1 MGNIKVK
8 KMLKIILTDK
18 LNEKAVEVLENAG
31 FEVKVAWDIPKDDLP
46 LIIGEFDAIIVRSAT
61 KVRGDLL
68 EQAINLKVVG
78 RAGVGLDN
86 IDLETTMARGIK
98 VVNTPAA
105 TTNSVAELALTM
117 VLSSTRDVVK
127 GTCEI
132 KSDPSSFKTMKK
144 ELFSSEIDGKTL
156 GLVGTGRIGTSLA
169 VKCKALGMNAIGY
182 DAYVQENPVVVMK
195 SSMDEVLKEADYIS
209 LHLPLTK
216 ETKHMI
222 GKDQFDLIKKGAVLI
237 NCARGGI
244 VDENA
249 AHDALES
256 GQLGYYCTD
265 VFEAEPPSK
274 DNPLLHHENVI
285 ISPHIG
291 AQTKEGNFRASIQ
304 AAERVIEAFKE
315 L

>member
-1 MGNIKVK
+1 MP
-8 KMLKIILTDK
+8 KIILTDK
-18 LNEKAVEVLENAG
+18 LNEKVIEILESNG
-31 FEVKVAWDIPKDDLP
+31 FEVNVAWDIPKEDLP
-46 LIIGEFDAIIVRSAT
+46 KIIGEYDAIIVRSAT

-68 EQAINLKVVG
+68 ENAINLKVVG

-86 IDLETTMARGIK
+86 IDLETTMKRGIR

-117 VLSSTRDVVK
+117 VLASTRDVVK
-127 GTCEI
+127 GTYEI
-132 KSDPSSFKTMKK
+132 KNNPGSFKTMKK
-144 ELFSSEIDGKTL
+144 ELFSREITGKTL
-156 GLVGTGRIGTSLA
+156 GLIGAGRIGTSLA
-169 VKCKALGMNAIGY
+169 VKCKALGMEVIGY
-182 DAYVQENPVVVMK
+182 DAFVSENPVVEMK
-195 SSMDEVLKEADYIS
+195 LSMGDVLKDADYIS

-222 GKDQFDLIKKGAVLI
+222 GKDQINLMKKGAVLI

-244 VDENA
+244 VDEDA
-249 AHDALES
+249 AHDGLES

-265 VFEAEPPSK
+265 VFEVEPPAP
-274 DNPLLHHENVI
+274 DNPLLHHEHVI

-291 AQTKEGNFRASIQ
+291 AQTMEGNYRAIVQ

>member
-1 MGNIKVK
+1 MP
-8 KMLKIILTDK
+8 KIILTDK
-18 LNEKAVEVLENAG
+18 LNEKAVEVLEEAG
-31 FEVKVAWDIPKDDLP
+31 FEVKVAWDLPKDDLP
-46 LIIGEFDAIIVRSAT
+46 KIISEYDAIIVRSAT

-68 EQAINLKVVG
+68 EQAVNLKVIG

-86 IDLETTMARGIK
+86 IDLETTMARKIK

-117 VLSSTRDVVK
+117 VLASTRDVVK

-132 KSDPSSFKTMKK
+132 KSNPETFKSVKK
-144 ELFSSEIDGKTL
+144 ELFSREIDGKTL
-156 GLVGTGRIGTSLA
+156 GLIGTGRIGTSLA

-182 DAYVQENPVVVMK
+182 DKFVAENPVVEMK
-195 SSMDEVLKEADYIS
+195 GTMDDVLAEADFIS
-209 LHLPLTK
+209 LHLPLAPD
-216 ETKHMI
+216 TKHMI
-222 GKDQFDLIKKGAVLI
+222 NAEVLAKMKKGVVLI

-244 VDENA
+244 VDETA
-249 AHDALES
+249 AHAALES

-265 VFEAEPPSK
+265 VFEKEPPSK
-274 DNPLLHHENVI
+274 ENPLLQHEHVI

-291 AQTKEGNFRASIQ
+291 AQTAEGNFRASVQ

>member
-1 MGNIKVK
+1 MPKV
-8 KMLKIILTDK
+8 ILTDK
-18 LNEKAVEVLENAG
+18 LNEKVIEMLEEAG
-31 FEVKVAWDIPKDDLP
+31 FEVKVAWDLPKDDLSQ
-46 LIIGEFDAIIVRSAT
+46 IIGEYDAIIVRSAT

-68 EQAINLKVVG
+68 EKAKNLKVVG

-117 VLSSTRDVVK
+117 ILASTRDVVK

-132 KSDPSSFKTMKK
+132 KAHPESFGTVKK
-144 ELFSSEIDGKTL
+144 VLFSREIDGKTL
-156 GLVGTGRIGTSLA
+156 GLIGTGRIGTSLA

-182 DAYVQENPVVVMK
+182 DKYVTENPVVEMK
-195 SSMDEVLKEADYIS
+195 SSIDDVLAEADFIS
-209 LHLPLTK
+209 LHLPFNN

-222 GKDQFDLIKKGAVLI
+222 NAEILGKMKKGVVVI

-244 VDENA
+244 VDEMA
-249 AHDALES
+249 AHEALES

-265 VFEAEPPSK
+265 VFEKEPPEK

-291 AQTKEGNFRASIQ
+291 AQTAEGNFRASVQ

>member
-1 MGNIKVK
+1 MP
-8 KMLKIILTDK
+8 KIMLTDK
-18 LNEKAVEVLENAG
+18 LNEIIIEILEEAG
-31 FEVKVAWDIPKDDLP
+31 FDVKVAWDLPKDDLP
-46 LIIGEFDAIIVRSAT
+46 KIIGEYDAIIVRSGT

-68 EQAINLKVVG
+68 EKAINLKVVG

-86 IDLETTMARGIK
+86 LDLETMMTRGIK

-132 KSDPSSFKTMKK
+132 KAHPETFGSVKK
-144 ELFSSEIDGKTL
+144 ELFSREIDGKTL
-156 GLVGTGRIGTSLA
+156 GLIGTGRIGTALA
-169 VKCKALGMNAIGY
+169 VKCKALGMKVIGF
-182 DAYVQENPVVVMK
+182 DKYVTENPVVEMK
-195 SSMDEVLKEADYIS
+195 TSMDDVLTEADFIS
-209 LHLPLTK
+209 LHLPLND

-222 GKDQFDLIKKGAVLI
+222 NLEIMNKMKKGVVLI

-244 VDENA
+244 VDEVS
-249 AHDALES
+249 AHEALES

-265 VFEAEPPSK
+265 VFELEPPAA
-274 DNPLLHHENVI
+274 DNPILHHENVI

-291 AQTKEGNFRASIQ
+291 AQTAEGNYRASVQ
-304 AAERVIEAFKE
+304 AAERVIQAFKDQ
-315 L
+315 

>member
-1 MGNIKVK
+1 MP
-8 KMLKIILTDK
+8 KIILTDK
-18 LNEKAVEVLENAG
+18 LNEKAVEVLEEAG
-31 FEVKVAWDIPKDDLP
+31 FEVKVAWDLPKDDLP
-46 LIIGEFDAIIVRSAT
+46 LIIGEYDAIIVRSAT

-68 EQAINLKVVG
+68 EKAVNLKVIG

-132 KSDPSSFKTMKK
+132 KSDPSSFKSMKK

-169 VKCKALGMNAIGY
+169 VKCKALGMSAIGY
-182 DAYVQENPVVVMK
+182 DAYIQENPVVEMK

-222 GKDQFDLIKKGAVLI
+222 GKDQFALMKKGSVLI

-244 VDENA
+244 VDEDA
-249 AHDALES
+249 AYDALVSE
-256 GQLGYYCTD
+256 QLGYYCTD
-265 VFEAEPPSK
+265 VFEVEPPNPE
-274 DNPLLHHENVI
+274 NPLLKHEHVI

-291 AQTKEGNFRASIQ
+291 AQTKEGNFRASVQ

>member
-1 MGNIKVK
+1 
-8 KMLKIILTDK
+8 MLKIILTDK
-18 LNEKAVEVLENAG
+18 LNEKAVEILEEAG
-31 FEVKVAWDIPKDDLP
+31 FEVKVAWDLPKDDLP
-46 LIIGEFDAIIVRSAT
+46 KIIGEYDAIIVRGAT

-68 EQAINLKVVG
+68 EKAINLKVVG

-86 IDLETTMARGIK
+86 IDLETTMTRGIK

-132 KSDPSSFKTMKK
+132 KSNPETFKSMKK
-144 ELFSSEIDGKTL
+144 ELFSREIDGKTL
-156 GLVGTGRIGTSLA
+156 GLIGTGRIGTSLA
-169 VKCKALGMNAIGY
+169 VKCKALGMNAIGF
-182 DAYVQENPVVVMK
+182 DKYVTENPMVEMK
-195 SSMDEVLKEADYIS
+195 SSMEDVLTEADFIS

-222 GKDQFDLIKKGAVLI
+222 GSDVINKMKKGVVLI

-244 VDENA
+244 VDEIA
-249 AHDALES
+249 AHEALES

-265 VFEAEPPSK
+265 VFEEEPPSP

-291 AQTKEGNFRASIQ
+291 AQTAEGNYRASVQ

>member
-1 MGNIKVK
+1 MPKV
-8 KMLKIILTDK
+8 ILTDK
-18 LNEKAVEVLENAG
+18 LNDKVIEILEEAG
-31 FEVKVAWDIPKDDLP
+31 FEVKVAWDLPKDDLP
-46 LIIGEFDAIIVRSAT
+46 KIIGEYDAVIVRGAT

-68 EQAINLKVVG
+68 EKAVNLKVVG

-86 IDLETTMARGIK
+86 IDLESTMARGIK

-132 KSDPSSFKTMKK
+132 KANPGSFGSMKK
-144 ELFSSEIDGKTL
+144 ELFSREIDGKTL
-156 GLVGTGRIGTSLA
+156 GLIGTGRIGTSLA
-169 VKCKALGMNAIGY
+169 VKCKALGMNVIGF
-182 DAYVQENPVVVMK
+182 DKYVTENPVVEMK
-195 SSMDEVLKEADYIS
+195 GTMEDVLEEADFIS
-209 LHLPLTK
+209 LHLPLT
-216 ETKHMI
+216 EDTKHMI
-222 GKDQFDLIKKGAVLI
+222 NKEVIDKMKKGAVLI

-244 VDENA
+244 VDEHA

-256 GQLGYYCTD
+256 GHLGYYCTD
-265 VFEAEPPSK
+265 VFEVEPPST

-291 AQTKEGNFRASIQ
+291 AQTAEGNYRASVQ
-304 AAERVIEAFKE
+304 AAERVIESFKE
-315 L
+315 I

>member
-1 MGNIKVK
+1 MP
-8 KMLKIILTDK
+8 KIILTDK
-18 LNEKAVEVLENAG
+18 LNEKVIEILENEG
-31 FEVKVAWDIPKDDLP
+31 FEVKVAWDIPKEELP
-46 LIIGEFDAIIVRSAT
+46 QIISDYDALIVRSAT
-61 KVRGDLL
+61 KVRGELL
-68 EQAINLKVVG
+68 EKAVNLKVIG

-86 IDLETTMARGIK
+86 IDLETTMNRGIK

-117 VLSSTRDVVK
+117 ILSSTRDVVK

-132 KSDPSSFKTMKK
+132 KSNPTSFNTMKK
-144 ELFSSEIDGKTL
+144 NLFSKEIDGKTL
-156 GLVGTGRIGTSLA
+156 GLIGTGRIGTSLA
-169 VKCKALGMNAIGY
+169 VKCKALGMNVIGY
-182 DAYVQENPVVVMK
+182 DAYVPENPVVDMK
-195 SSMDEVLKEADYIS
+195 SSMEDVLKEADYIS
-209 LHLPLTK
+209 LHLPLTD

-222 GKDQFDLIKKGAVLI
+222 STNQINLMKKGAVLI

-249 AHDALES
+249 TFDALVS

-265 VFEAEPPSK
+265 VFEKEPPEA
-274 DNPLLHHENVI
+274 DNLLLTHEHVI

-291 AQTKEGNFRASIQ
+291 AQTAEGNFRASVQ

>member
-1 MGNIKVK
+1 MP
-8 KMLKIILTDK
+8 KIILTDK
-18 LNEKAVEVLENAG
+18 LNEKVVKILEKAG
-31 FEVKVAWDIPKDDLP
+31 FEVKIAWDIPKEDLP
-46 LIIGEFDAIIVRSAT
+46 KIIGEYDAIIVRSDT
-61 KVRGDLL
+61 KVRGDLFDK
-68 EQAINLKVVG
+68 AINLKVIG

-86 IDLETTMARGIK
+86 IDMETALARNIK

-132 KSDPSSFKTMKK
+132 KSDPSRFKSMKK

-156 GLVGTGRIGTSLA
+156 GLIGTGRIGTSLA
-169 VKCKALGMNAIGY
+169 VKCKALGMKAIGY
-182 DAYVQENPVVVMK
+182 DAYVAENPVVEMK
-195 SSMDEVLKEADYIS
+195 LSVDDVLKEADYIS
-209 LHLPLTK
+209 LHLPLNK
-216 ETKHMI
+216 ETQHMI
-222 GKDQFDLIKKGAVLI
+222 GRDVISKMKKGAVLI

-244 VDENA
+244 VDEHA

-256 GQLGYYCTD
+256 GHLGYYCTD
-265 VFEAEPPSK
+265 VFENEPPSS

-291 AQTKEGNFRASIQ
+291 AQTKEGNMRASIQ
-304 AAERVIEAFKE
+304 AAERVVEAFKE

>member
-1 MGNIKVK
+1 MP
-8 KMLKIILTDK
+8 KIILTDK
-18 LNEKAVEVLENAG
+18 LNEKVIEILESNG
-31 FEVKVAWDIPKDDLP
+31 FEVNVAWDIPKEDLP
-46 LIIGEFDAIIVRSAT
+46 KIIGEYDAIIVRSAT

-68 EQAINLKVVG
+68 ENAINLKVVG

-86 IDLETTMARGIK
+86 IDLETTMKRGIR

-117 VLSSTRDVVK
+117 VLASTRDVVK
-127 GTCEI
+127 GTYEI
-132 KSDPSSFKTMKK
+132 KNNPGSFKTMKK
-144 ELFSSEIDGKTL
+144 ELFSREITGKTL
-156 GLVGTGRIGTSLA
+156 GLIGAGRIGTSLA
-169 VKCKALGMNAIGY
+169 VKCKALGMEVIGY
-182 DAYVQENPVVVMK
+182 DAFVSENPVVEMK
-195 SSMDEVLKEADYIS
+195 LSMGDVLKDADYIS

-222 GKDQFDLIKKGAVLI
+222 GKDQINLMKKGVVLI

-244 VDENA
+244 VDEDA
-249 AHDALES
+249 AHDGLES

-265 VFEAEPPSK
+265 VFEVEPPAP
-274 DNPLLHHENVI
+274 DNPLLHHEHVI

-291 AQTKEGNFRASIQ
+291 AQTMEGNYRASVQ

>member
-1 MGNIKVK
+1 MP
-8 KMLKIILTDK
+8 KIILTDK
-18 LNEKAVEVLENAG
+18 LNEKAVEVLESAG
-31 FEVKVAWDIPKDDLP
+31 FEVKVAWDIPKEDLP
-46 LIIGEFDAIIVRSAT
+46 KIIGDYDAIIVRSAT
-61 KVRGDLL
+61 KVRGDLFD
-68 EQAINLKVVG
+68 EAVNLKVIG

-86 IDLETTMARGIK
+86 IDMETALARNIK

-117 VLSSTRDVVK
+117 ILASTRDVVK

-132 KSDPSSFKTMKK
+132 KSDPSSFKTLKK
-144 ELFSSEIDGKTL
+144 ELFSREIDGKTL
-156 GLVGTGRIGTSLA
+156 GLIGTGRIGTSLA

-182 DAYVQENPVVVMK
+182 DAFVAENPVVEMK
-195 SSMDEVLKEADYIS
+195 PSMDDVLKEADFIS
-209 LHLPLTK
+209 LHLPLNAD
-216 ETKHMI
+216 TKHMI
-222 GKDQFDLIKKGAVLI
+222 GKEAIAKMKNTAVLI

-244 VDENA
+244 VDEDA
-249 AHDALES
+249 AHAALES
-256 GQLGYYCTD
+256 GELGYYCTD
-265 VFEAEPPSK
+265 VFEIEPPTK

-291 AQTKEGNFRASIQ
+291 AQTAEGNMRASVQ

>member
-1 MGNIKVK
+1 MPKV
-8 KMLKIILTDK
+8 ILSDK
-18 LNEKAVEVLENAG
+18 LNEKVIGILEEAG
-31 FEVKVAWDIPKDDLP
+31 FEVKVGWDIPKEELP
-46 LIIGEFDAIIVRSAT
+46 QIIGEYDAIIVRSAT

-68 EQAINLKVVG
+68 EKAVNLKVIG

-117 VLSSTRDVVK
+117 ILASTRDVVK

-132 KSDPSSFKTMKK
+132 KGDPSKFKSMKK
-144 ELFSSEIDGKTL
+144 ELFSREIDGKTL
-156 GLVGTGRIGTSLA
+156 GLIGTGRIGTSLA

-182 DAYVQENPVVVMK
+182 DKFAPENPVIDMK
-195 SSMDEVLKEADYIS
+195 GSMEEILQNADYIS
-209 LHLPLTK
+209 LHLPLTD
-216 ETKHMI
+216 ETKNMI
-222 GKDQFDLIKKGAVLI
+222 GKDQFNLMKTGTVLV

-244 VDENA
+244 VNEQEA
-249 AHDALES
+249 FEALES

-265 VFEAEPPSK
+265 VFEKEPPDT
-274 DNPLLHHENVI
+274 DNPLLKHEHVI

-291 AQTKEGNFRASIQ
+291 AQTKEGNMRASVQ
-304 AAERVIEAFKE
+304 AAERVIESFKE

>member
-1 MGNIKVK
+1 MP
-8 KMLKIILTDK
+8 KIILTDK
-18 LNEKAVEVLENAG
+18 LNEKAVEVLEEAG
-31 FEVKVAWDIPKDDLP
+31 FEVKVAWDLPKDDLP
-46 LIIGEFDAIIVRSAT
+46 QIIGEYDAIIVRSAT

-86 IDLETTMARGIK
+86 IDLETTMTRKIK

-117 VLSSTRDVVK
+117 VLASTRDVVK

-132 KSDPSSFKTMKK
+132 KSHPETFKSVKK
-144 ELFSSEIDGKTL
+144 ELFSREIDGKTL
-156 GLVGTGRIGTSLA
+156 GLIGTGRIGTSLA

-182 DAYVQENPVVVMK
+182 DKYVAENPVVEMK
-195 SSMDEVLKEADYIS
+195 GSMEDVLAEADFIS
-209 LHLPLTK
+209 LHLPFTK

-222 GKDQFDLIKKGAVLI
+222 NAEVMNKMKKGVVLI

-244 VDENA
+244 VDEQA
-249 AHDALES
+249 AYDALVS

-265 VFEAEPPSK
+265 VFEEEPPNK
-274 DNPLLHHENVI
+274 DNPLLQHEHVI

-291 AQTKEGNFRASIQ
+291 AQTAEGNFRASVQ

>member
-1 MGNIKVK
+1 MP
-8 KMLKIILTDK
+8 KIILTDK
-18 LNEKAVEVLENAG
+18 LNEKVIEILEKAG
-31 FEVKVAWDIPKDDLP
+31 FEVKVAWDLPKDDLP
-46 LIIGEFDAIIVRSAT
+46 KIIGEYDAIIVRSAT

-68 EQAINLKVVG
+68 EQATNLKVVG

-86 IDLETTMARGIK
+86 LDLETLMTRGIK

-132 KSDPSSFKTMKK
+132 KAHPETFGSMKK
-144 ELFSSEIDGKTL
+144 ELFSREIDGKTL
-156 GLVGTGRIGTSLA
+156 GLIGTGRIGTALA
-169 VKCKALGMNAIGY
+169 VKCKALGMSAIGY
-182 DAYVQENPVVVMK
+182 DKYVTENPVVEMK
-195 SSMDEVLKEADYIS
+195 TSMDDVLSEADFIS
-209 LHLPLTK
+209 LHLPLNN

-222 GKDQFDLIKKGAVLI
+222 NLEVMNKMKKGVVLI

-244 VDENA
+244 VDEVA
-249 AHDALES
+249 AHEALES

-265 VFEAEPPSK
+265 VFELEPPSA
-274 DNPLLHHENVI
+274 DNPILHHENVI

-291 AQTKEGNFRASIQ
+291 AQTAEGNYRASVQ
-304 AAERVIEAFKE
+304 AAERVIEAFK
-315 L
+315 